1 MKNIIFSAI
10 IVIASFILQNTICR
24 YISFGNI
31 VPNLLLITVSSFGF
45 IKGKKAGVL
54 TGFFAG
60 LMVDIFFSAILGFH
74 ALLYMYIG
82 YFNGFFKFV
91 APFLVLGL
99 VDELKLQIL
108 LVGCSDFVY
117 GLVYYLLTFLL
128 RGRFHFTYYLLN
140 IIIPETVY
148 TILLTIVF
156 FLTRTLF
163 VKLFVSNE
171 RKSRS
176 EIV

>member
-60 LMVDIFFSAILGFH
+60 LWVDIFFSAILGFH

-82 YFNGFFKFV
+82 YFNGFFKRLFYK
-91 APFLVLGL
+91 
-99 VDELKLQIL
+99 DELKLQIL

>member
-60 LMVDIFFSAILGFH
+60 LLVDIFFSAILGFH

-82 YFNGFFKFV
+82 YFNGFFKRLFYK
-91 APFLVLGL
+91 
-99 VDELKLQIL
+99 DELKLQIL

-163 VKLFVSNE
+163 VKLFVCNE

>member
-1 MKNIIFSAI
+1 MKNIIFSAL
-10 IVIASFILQNTICR
+10 IVIASFILQNTVCR

-60 LMVDIFFSAILGFH
+60 LLVDIFFSAILGFH

-82 YFNGFFKFV
+82 YFNGFFKRLFYK
-91 APFLVLGL
+91 
-99 VDELKLQIL
+99 DELKLQIL

-163 VKLFVSNE
+163 VKLFVSDE

>member
-60 LMVDIFFSAILGFH
+60 LLVDIFFSAILGFH

-82 YFNGFFKFV
+82 YFNGFFKRLFYK
-91 APFLVLGL
+91 
-99 VDELKLQIL
+99 DELKLQIL

-117 GLVYYLLTFLL
+117 GFVYYLLTFLL

>member
-1 MKNIIFSAI
+1 MKNFIFSAL
-10 IVIASFILQNTICR
+10 IVIASFILQNTVCR

-82 YFNGFFKFV
+82 YFNGFFKRLFYK
-91 APFLVLGL
+91 
-99 VDELKLQIL
+99 DELKLQIL

>member
-45 IKGKKAGVL
+45 VKGKKAGVL
-54 TGFFAG
+54 AGFFAG
-60 LMVDIFFSAILGFH
+60 LLVDIFFSVILGFH

-82 YFNGFFKFV
+82 YFNGFFKRMFYK
-91 APFLVLGL
+91 
-99 VDELKLQIL
+99 DELKLQIL

-117 GLVYYLLTFLL
+117 GLTYYLLTFLL

-163 VKLFVSNE
+163 YKLFVSNE

>member
-60 LMVDIFFSAILGFH
+60 LLVDIFFSAILGFH

-82 YFNGFFKFV
+82 YFNGFFKRLFYK
-91 APFLVLGL
+91 
-99 VDELKLQIL
+99 DELKLQIL

>member
-82 YFNGFFKFV
+82 YFNGFFKRLFYK
-91 APFLVLGL
+91 
-99 VDELKLQIL
+99 DELKFQIL

>member
-1 MKNIIFSAI
+1 MKNFIFSAL
-10 IVIASFILQNTICR
+10 IVIASFILQNTVCR

-60 LMVDIFFSAILGFH
+60 LLVDIFFSAILGFH

-82 YFNGFFKFV
+82 YFNGFFKRLFYK
-91 APFLVLGL
+91 
-99 VDELKLQIL
+99 DELKLQIL

>member
-10 IVIASFILQNTICR
+10 IVIASFILQNTICS

-82 YFNGFFKFV
+82 YFNGFFKRLFYK
-91 APFLVLGL
+91 
-99 VDELKLQIL
+99 DELKLQIL

-128 RGRFHFTYYLLN
+128 RGRFHFTYYLLK

>member
-60 LMVDIFFSAILGFH
+60 LLVDIFFSAILGFH

-82 YFNGFFKFV
+82 YFNGFFKRLFYK
-91 APFLVLGL
+91 
-99 VDELKLQIL
+99 DELKLQIL

-117 GLVYYLLTFLL
+117 GLIYYLLTFLL

-163 VKLFVSNE
+163 VKLFVSDE

>member
-60 LMVDIFFSAILGFH
+60 LLVDIFFSAILGFH

-82 YFNGFFKFV
+82 YFNGFFKRLFYK
-91 APFLVLGL
+91 
-99 VDELKLQIL
+99 DELKLQIL

-176 EIV
+176 ELV

>member
-10 IVIASFILQNTICR
+10 ILIASFISQNTVCR

-60 LMVDIFFSAILGFH
+60 ILVDIFFSAILGFH

-82 YFNGFFKFV
+82 YFNGFFKRLFYK
-91 APFLVLGL
+91 
-99 VDELKLQIL
+99 DELKLQIL

-117 GLVYYLLTFLL
+117 GLIYYLLTFLL

-163 VKLFVSNE
+163 VKLFVSDE

>member
-60 LMVDIFFSAILGFH
+60 LLVDIFFSAILGFH

-82 YFNGFFKFV
+82 YFNGFFKRLFYK
-91 APFLVLGL
+91 
-99 VDELKLQIL
+99 DELKLQIL

-117 GLVYYLLTFLL
+117 GLIYYLLTFLL

-163 VKLFVSNE
+163 DKLFVDNE

>member
-54 TGFFAG
+54 IGFFAG
-60 LMVDIFFSAILGFH
+60 LLVDIFFSAILGFH

-82 YFNGFFKFV
+82 YFNGFFKRLFYK
-91 APFLVLGL
+91 
-99 VDELKLQIL
+99 DELKLQIL

>member
-10 IVIASFILQNTICR
+10 IVLASFILQNTICR

-60 LMVDIFFSAILGFH
+60 LLVDIFFSAILGFH

-82 YFNGFFKFV
+82 YFNGFFKRLFYK
-91 APFLVLGL
+91 
-99 VDELKLQIL
+99 DELKLQIL

>member
-82 YFNGFFKFV
+82 YFNGFFKRLFYK
-91 APFLVLGL
+91 
-99 VDELKLQIL
+99 DELKLQIL

>member
-31 VPNLLLITVSSFGF
+31 VRILLLITVSSFGF

-60 LMVDIFFSAILGFH
+60 LLVDIFFSAILGFH

-82 YFNGFFKFV
+82 YFNGFFKRLFYK
-91 APFLVLGL
+91 
-99 VDELKLQIL
+99 DELKLQIL

>member
-31 VPNLLLITVSSFGF
+31 VPNLLLITVSSSGF

-60 LMVDIFFSAILGFH
+60 LLVDIFFSAILGFH

-82 YFNGFFKFV
+82 YFNGFFKRLFYK
-91 APFLVLGL
+91 
-99 VDELKLQIL
+99 DELKLQIL

>member
-1 MKNIIFSAI
+1 MKNFLLSAI
-10 IVIASFILQNTICR
+10 LIVASFILQNTVCG
-24 YISFGNI
+24 YISFGDI

-54 TGFFAG
+54 AGFFAG
-60 LMVDIFFSAILGFH
+60 ILVDIYFSQIIGFH

-82 YFNGFFKFV
+82 YFNGFFKRLFYK
-91 APFLVLGL
+91 
-99 VDELKLQIL
+99 DELKLQIL

-117 GLVYYLLTFLL
+117 GLFYYLLTFLL
-128 RGRFHFTYYLLN
+128 RGRFHFTYYLIN

-148 TILLTIVF
+148 TILMTIVI
-156 FLTRTLF
+156 FLIKTLF
-163 VKLFVSNE
+163 QKFFISE
-171 RKSRS
+171 DRKSKH

>member
-60 LMVDIFFSAILGFH
+60 LLVDIFFSAIFGFH

-82 YFNGFFKFV
+82 YFNGFFKRLFYK
-91 APFLVLGL
+91 
-99 VDELKLQIL
+99 DELKLQIL

-117 GLVYYLLTFLL
+117 GLIYYLLTFLL

-163 VKLFVSNE
+163 VKLFVSDE

>member
-60 LMVDIFFSAILGFH
+60 LLVDIFFSAILGFH

-82 YFNGFFKFV
+82 YFNGFFKRLFYK
-91 APFLVLGL
+91 
-99 VDELKLQIL
+99 DELKLQIL

-117 GLVYYLLTFLL
+117 GLIYYLLTFLL

>member
-60 LMVDIFFSAILGFH
+60 LLVDIFFSAILGFH

-82 YFNGFFKFV
+82 YFNGFFKRLFYK
-91 APFLVLGL
+91 
-99 VDELKLQIL
+99 DELKLQIL

-117 GLVYYLLTFLL
+117 GLIYYLLTFLL

-163 VKLFVSNE
+163 DKLFVGNE